1 MITNKQLKY
10 KLKELEEILQKK
22 YVRKSKRKRKKN
34 KRDWKIYEEQY
45 SERIKKCMR
54 ELEPL
59 LKEASNKIRIVKR
72 RGKKF
77 QLSVKQKVTILLIKH
92 IMGKTNRP
100 MAGMLCLFS
109 LVSGINISYKTIE
122 RLYSDDEVE
131 MALHN
136 LHILILNK
144 KKIKTIH
151 CCGDATG
158 YSLTIRKHYASEVQ
172 KLKDKSKKQDG
183 RKKKKS
189 FVYSFMLMDLK
200 TKMYICFGT
209 SLKSEKEAFDR
220 AYKMLQEMDVNVES
234 IRLDKYYSCQCYI
247 DKFSKSNVYII
258 PKKNA
263 TIKGSS
269 NWKRVLKEFMKDTMN
284 FLKEYYQRENSES
297 GIARDKKMFGW
308 KVGQKRE
315 DRINR
320 AIHATTVWHNLLSL

>member
-1 MITNKQLKY
+1 MITNKQLSN
-10 KLKELEEILQKK
+10 KLKELDKILLER
-22 YVRKSKRKRKKN
+22 YTRKSKKERKKK
-34 KRDWKIYEEQY
+34 KRDWRTYEEQY
-45 SERIKKCMR
+45 SERIRRCMK

-59 LKEASNKIRIVKR
+59 LKEASCNIRITNK

-77 QLSVKQKVTILLIKH
+77 QLNVKQKTMLLLIKH
-92 IMGKTNRP
+92 LMGKTNRP

-109 LVSGINISYKTIE
+109 LLSGINVSYKTIE

-136 LHILILNK
+136 LHMLIINK
-144 KKIKTIH
+144 KKIKRIS

-200 TKMYICFGT
+200 TKMYVCFGS
-209 SLKSEKEAFDR
+209 SLKSEKEAFDE
-220 AYKMLQEMDVNVES
+220 AYKMLQKMGIEIES
-234 IRLDKYYSCQCYI
+234 IRLDKYYSCQIYV
-247 DKFSKSNVYII
+247 DKFSGSKVYII

-263 TIKGSS
+263 TIRGSP
-269 NWKRVLKEFMKDTMN
+269 NWKKVLNELIQDTMN
-284 FLKEYYQRENSES
+284 FLRDYYQRENSES
-297 GIARDKKMFGW
+297 EIAKDKKMFGW
-308 KVGQKRE
+308 KVGQKRP

-320 AIHATTVWHNLLSL
+320 AINATTVWHNLFLL

>member
-1 MITNKQLKY
+1 MITNKQLSN
-10 KLKELEEILQKK
+10 KLKELDKILLER
-22 YVRKSKRKRKKN
+22 YARKSKKERKKK
-34 KRDWKIYEEQY
+34 KRDWRTYEEQY
-45 SERIKKCMR
+45 SERIRRCMK

-59 LKEASNKIRIVKR
+59 LKEASCNIRITNK

-77 QLSVKQKVTILLIKH
+77 QLNVKQKTMLLLIKH
-92 IMGKTNRP
+92 LMGKTNRP

-109 LVSGINISYKTIE
+109 LLSGINVSYKTIE

-136 LHILILNK
+136 LHMLIINK
-144 KKIKTIH
+144 KKIKRIS

-200 TKMYICFGT
+200 TKMYVCFGS
-209 SLKSEKEAFDR
+209 SLKSEKEAFDE
-220 AYKMLQEMDVNVES
+220 AYKMLQKMGIEIES
-234 IRLDKYYSCQCYI
+234 IRLDKYYSCQIYV
-247 DKFSKSNVYII
+247 DKFSGSKVYII

-263 TIKGSS
+263 TIRGSP
-269 NWKRVLKEFMKDTMN
+269 NWKRVLNELIQDTMN
-284 FLKEYYQRENSES
+284 FLRDYYQRENSES
-297 GIARDKKMFGW
+297 GIAKDKKMFGW
-308 KVGQKRE
+308 KVGQKRP

-320 AIHATTVWHNLLSL
+320 AINATTVWHNLFLL

>member
-1 MITNKQLKY
+1 MITNKQLSY
-10 KLKELEEILQKK
+10 KLKEIDKIILKK
-22 YVRKSKRKRKKN
+22 YSLKSKRERKKK
-34 KRDWKIYEEQY
+34 KRDWRTYEEQY
-45 SERIKKCMR
+45 NERIKKCMR
-54 ELEPL
+54 ELDPL
-59 LKEASNKIRIVKR
+59 LKEASKNIRNINK

-77 QLSVKQKVTILLIKH
+77 QLNIKQKATLLLIKH
-92 IMGKTNRP
+92 LMGKTNRP

-109 LVSGINISYKTIE
+109 LLSGINVGYKTIE
-122 RLYSDDEVE
+122 RLYSDEEVE

-144 KKIKTIH
+144 KKVKSIR

-158 YSLTIRKHYASEVQ
+158 YSLTIRKHYASEVK

-189 FVYSFMLMDLK
+189 FIYSFMLMDLK

-209 SLKSEKEAFDR
+209 SFKSEKEAFDK
-220 AYKMLQEMDVNVES
+220 AYKMLQEMDIKIES
-234 IRLDKYYSCQCYI
+234 ICLDKYYSCQCYV
-247 DKFSKSNVYII
+247 DKFSNSKVYVI

-263 TIKGSS
+263 TIRGSP
-269 NWKRVLKEFMKDTMN
+269 NWKKVLGELINDTMN
-284 FLKEYYQRENSES
+284 FLREYYQRENSES

-308 KVGQKRE
+308 KVGQKRP

-320 AIHATTVWHNLLSL
+320 AIHATTVWHNLFLL

>member
-1 MITNKQLKY
+1 MITNKQLSN
-10 KLKELEEILQKK
+10 KLKELDKILLEKYAKK
-22 YVRKSKRKRKKN
+22 SRRERKKK
-34 KRDWKIYEEQY
+34 KRDWRTYEEQY

-59 LKEASNKIRIVKR
+59 LREASNNIRIVNKR
-72 RGKKF
+72 GEKF
-77 QLSVKQKVTILLIKH
+77 QLSVKQKTTLLLIKH
-92 IMGKTNRP
+92 LMGKTNRP

-109 LVSGINISYKTIE
+109 LLSGINVSYKTVE

-136 LHILILNK
+136 LHTIIINK
-144 KKIKTIH
+144 KKIKKIS

-189 FVYSFMLMDLK
+189 FIYSFMLMDLK
-200 TKMYICFGT
+200 TKMYVCFGT
-209 SLKSEKEAFDR
+209 SFKSEKEAFDK
-220 AYKMLQEMDVNVES
+220 AYKMLQEMEIEIES
-234 IRLDKYYSCQCYI
+234 IRLDKYYSCQIYA
-247 DKFSKSNVYII
+247 DKFSGSKVYIL

-263 TIKGSS
+263 TIRGSP
-269 NWKRVLKEFMKDTMN
+269 NWKRILNELINDTTN

-297 GIARDKKMFGW
+297 GIAKDKKMFGW
-308 KVGQKRE
+308 KVGQKRP

-320 AIHATTVWHNLLSL
+320 AINATTVWHNLFLL